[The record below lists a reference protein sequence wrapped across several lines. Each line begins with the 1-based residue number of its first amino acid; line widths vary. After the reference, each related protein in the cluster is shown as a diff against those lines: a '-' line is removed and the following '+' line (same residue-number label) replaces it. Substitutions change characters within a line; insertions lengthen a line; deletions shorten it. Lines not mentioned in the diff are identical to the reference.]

1 MAGLKLY
8 GVTVSYP
15 VVLNSRQRSA
25 LANAA
30 NTLSFGRY
38 GRGANVDYVQALRD
52 VSVDIPQGGRLGVIG
67 RNGSGKSTLLK
78 TAAGIIRPSR
88 GRREV
93 NGKVGCVLNLG
104 AGLDPDKS
112 GLENMRMIARLH
124 GLDGEELDAA
134 VEDAA
139 AFTELE
145 AFLEMPV
152 RAYSSG
158 MGARLNFAIATA
170 QRSDVMI
177 IDEVIGTGDAYFVS
191 KAVDRVRALCD
202 GAGVLMLATHSY
214 AILRDFCD
222 RAIWLDAGRV
232 VAEGNVDEVW
242 EAYYAAHGG

>member
-1 MAGLKLY
+1 MAGLELT

-38 GRGANVDYVQALRD
+38 GRGANVDFVQALTD
-52 VSVDIPQGGRLGVIG
+52 VSVKIAQGERLGVIG

-93 NGKVGCVLNLG
+93 NGKIGCVLNLG

-124 GLDGEELDAA
+124 GLDGAALENA

-139 AFTELE
+139 AFTELD

-152 RAYSSG
+152 RSYSSG

-191 KAVDRVRALCD
+191 KAVERVRALCD
-202 GAGVLMLATHSY
+202 EAGVLMLATHSY
-214 AILRDFCD
+214 AILKDFCD
-222 RAIWLDAGRV
+222 RAVWLDAGRV
-232 VAEGNVDEVW
+232 MAEGDVDEVW
-242 EAYYAAHGG
+242 EAYYAAHG